1 MKTVLEKEVVGINE
15 DNKYLVEE
23 EVDSDEDEDEGG

>member
-1 MKTVLEKEVVGINE
+1 VVGINE

-23 EVDSDEDEDEGG
+23 EVDSDEDQDEGGWRMKN